1 MMKLDDYLKEQNAKE
16 EACCCAPTK
25 AEPGIGMACLNI
37 LTRLKKVNECTDST
51 IYMITGKDANEPKM
65 DDPGN
70 IRQIIAQLEALTT
83 ELLGKVNYL
92 HDLIV

>member
-25 AEPGIGMACLNI
+25 VEPSIGMTCLDI
-37 LTRLKKVNECTDST
+37 LNRLKDIDNSADSI
-51 IYMITGKDANEPKM
+51 IYLITGKDDKKPKL

-70 IRQIIAQLEALTT
+70 IRAMLVQLDIITG
-83 ELLGKVNYL
+83 ELYSKVNRL
-92 HDLIV
+92 RELIC